1 MPESYVMR
9 RILQVL
15 PTFRL
20 TTKAGGGTV
29 AAP

>member
-1 MPESYVMR
+1 MSESYVMQ
-9 RILQVL
+9 RIPQVL

-20 TTKAGGGTV
+20 TTKAGGNTI